1 MDNGHRVRQIE
12 WTSWRYAPL
21 LPIPIGAD
29 CDVHP
34 RIFES
39 SAGEVKSSRSTHE
52 LGARDLL
59 STTGYGS
66 STS

>member
-21 LPIPIGAD
+21 LPIPIRAD
-29 CDVHP
+29 RHVHP

-39 SAGEVKSSRSTHE
+39 
-52 LGARDLL
+52 
-59 STTGYGS
+59 
-66 STS
+66 

>member
-29 CDVHP
+29 RHVHP

-39 SAGEVKSSRSTHE
+39 
-52 LGARDLL
+52 
-59 STTGYGS
+59 
-66 STS
+66 